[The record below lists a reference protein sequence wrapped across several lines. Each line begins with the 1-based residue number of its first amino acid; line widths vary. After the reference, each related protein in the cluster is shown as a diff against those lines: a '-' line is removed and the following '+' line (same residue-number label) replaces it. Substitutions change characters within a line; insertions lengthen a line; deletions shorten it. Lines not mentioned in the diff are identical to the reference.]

1 MHRYLKGYLFVIASA
16 VILGWRTA
24 AGSILVILATVLIA
38 AFDRKQSQ
46 TRKSAVDFFRGTFL
60 ILQKH
65 FRINL
70 QTSPLYHMAINQNN
84 GGNKL

>member
-16 VILGWRTA
+16 VILGWRIA

-46 TRKSAVDFFRGTFL
+46 T
-60 ILQKH
+60 
-65 FRINL
+65 
-70 QTSPLYHMAINQNN
+70 
-84 GGNKL
+84 